1 MRGISDNVHGVILAI
16 SSSIFIGASFIIKK
30 KGLKKAG
37 ATGGTRAGSG
47 GHSYLLEPMWWAGML
62 TMIVGEGANFAAYA
76 YAPAI
81 LVTPLGALS
90 IIVSAVLAHFILKE
104 RLHMFGIVGCVLC
117 LVGSISIVLHAPL
130 ERKIE
135 SVMDVW
141 HLASEDRNG
150 FVVVEKT
157 GFIIYTCVVVVAVL
171 VLIFRFVPKY
181 GQRYMVIY
189 IGICS
194 LTGSLTVMGVKAVGI
209 ALKLTFEGKN
219 QFKYY
224 QTWLFTVFV
233 IIFCLLQLNYLN
245 KALDTFNT
253 AVVSPVYYVMFTTLT
268 ILASMI
274 MFKDWDHQTA
284 TQIITELCGFV
295 TILSGTF
302 LLHKT
307 KDLGNSQSTNA
318 ILLPKNKDIES
329 KATNENS
336 KEIIEV

>member
-1 MRGISDNVHGVILAI
+1 
-16 SSSIFIGASFIIKK
+16 
-30 KGLKKAG
+30 
-37 ATGGTRAGSG
+37 
-47 GHSYLLEPMWWAGML
+47 ML

-104 RLHMFGIVGCVLC
+104 RLHIFGIVGCILC

-135 SVMDVW
+135 SVMEVW
-141 HLASEDRNG
+141 YLATEP
-150 FVVVEKT
+150 
-157 GFIIYTCVVVVAVL
+157 GFIIYTCIVVVLVL
-171 VLIFRFVPKY
+171 VLIFRFVPSY
-181 GQRYMVIY
+181 GQRYLVIY

-219 QFKYY
+219 QFGYF

-233 IIFCLLQLNYLN
+233 IFFCLLQLNYLN

-307 KDLGNSQSTNA
+307 KDMGNSPPNT

-329 KATNENS
+329 KPTGENPKAT
-336 KEIIEV
+336 IEV

>member
-30 KGLKKAG
+30 KGLKKAS

-47 GHSYLLEPMWWAGML
+47 GHAYLLEPMWWAGML

-104 RLHMFGIVGCVLC
+104 RLHIFGIVGCILC
-117 LVGSISIVLHAPL
+117 LVGSVSIVLHAPL

-135 SVMDVW
+135 SVMEVW
-141 HLASEDRNG
+141 SLATEP
-150 FVVVEKT
+150 
-157 GFIIYTCVVVVAVL
+157 GFIIYTCVVVVLVV
-171 VLIFRFVPKY
+171 VLIFRFVPSY

-219 QFKYY
+219 QFKYF
-224 QTWLFTVFV
+224 QTWLFTVF
-233 IIFCLLQLNYLN
+233 IIFFCLLQLNYLN

-307 KDLGNSQSTNA
+307 KDMGNSPTTNA

-329 KATNENS
+329 KPTSENHKATV
-336 KEIIEV
+336 EV

>member
-16 SSSIFIGASFIIKK
+16 SSSIFIGSSFIIKK
-30 KGLKKAG
+30 KGLKKAS
-37 ATGGTRAGSG
+37 ATGTRAGSG

-104 RLHMFGIVGCVLC
+104 RLHIFGIVGCVLC
-117 LVGSISIVLHAPL
+117 LVGSVSIVLHAPL

-135 SVMDVW
+135 SVMEVW
-141 HLASEDRNG
+141 YLATEP
-150 FVVVEKT
+150 
-157 GFIIYTCVVVVAVL
+157 GFIIYTCVVIVLVL
-171 VLIFRFVPKY
+171 VLILRFVPIY

-219 QFKYY
+219 QFKYF

-274 MFKDWDHQTA
+274 MFKDWDHQNA
-284 TQIITELCGFV
+284 TQILTELCGFV

-307 KDLGNSQSTNA
+307 KDMGNSPSTNA
-318 ILLPKNKDIES
+318 ILLPKDKDIES
-329 KATNENS
+329 KPMSENP
-336 KEIIEV
+336 KLTDEV

>member
-30 KGLKKAG
+30 KGLKKASS
-37 ATGGTRAGSG
+37 TGGTRAGSG

-104 RLHMFGIVGCVLC
+104 RLHIFGIVGCVLC
-117 LVGSISIVLHAPL
+117 LVGSSSIVLHAPL

-141 HLASEDRNG
+141 HLASEA
-150 FVVVEKT
+150 

-307 KDLGNSQSTNA
+307 KDMGNSQSTNA